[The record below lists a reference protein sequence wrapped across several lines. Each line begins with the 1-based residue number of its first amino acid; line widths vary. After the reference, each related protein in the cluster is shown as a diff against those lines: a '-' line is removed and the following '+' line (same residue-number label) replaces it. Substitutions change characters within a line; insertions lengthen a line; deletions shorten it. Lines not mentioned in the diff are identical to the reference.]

1 VVDTPTLRKH
11 NAIGTGATRDLKRTT
26 SGMLPPSYNTRH
38 KEAFHMLKEAH
49 AVLPAADLQRAR
61 EFYHNALELDPDEVH
76 EGMLTYHP
84 ASGSAFDIYETTNA
98 GSAKNTQ
105 MCWVADDL
113 NSEMARLRKR
123 GVQFEDYDIPGMKT
137 ENGVATIEDTRT
149 AWFRDSEGNFL
160 CITEITS

>member
-1 VVDTPTLRKH
+1 
-11 NAIGTGATRDLKRTT
+11 
-26 SGMLPPSYNTRH
+26 MLPSLLYTRH

-76 EGMLTYHP
+76 EGRLTYHP

-105 MCWVADDL
+105 MCWVTEDL
-113 NSEMARLRKR
+113 DSEMARLRER

-137 ENGVATIEDTRT
+137 ENGVATIEDTRS

-160 CITEITS
+160 CITQMTP